1 VAFFDFKDLICTNS
15 VPRGTTVNANY
26 ITEAVRRFMKILNE
40 KRWRMEIIF
49 STFHLDNAAVH
60 NTV

>member
-40 KRWRMEIIF
+40 KRPEMAYRDHF
-49 STFHLDNAAVH
+49 FDFPLGQCRYA
-60 NTV
+60 